1 MEFDPNPIALFKKLY
16 ARVYDPE
23 MAESAAVTLAT
34 ATPDGQPSV
43 RVVLLKDVDD
53 RGFVFYTNLASRKAR
68 ELKANPHAALCF
80 YWEPIHYQ
88 VRVEGTVSEVSE
100 SEADA
105 YFATRPRGSQIGAWA
120 SMQSEPLSSREQL
133 EALFKKYEQEFR
145 GRTVPRPPF
154 WSGFVI
160 VPERMEF
167 WLRRENRLHERRMYV
182 REGDAWRNFLL
193 YP

>member
-23 MAESAAVTLAT
+23 MPESAAVTLAT
-34 ATPDGQPSV
+34 ATPEGQPSA

-145 GRTVPRPPF
+145 GRAVPRPPF